1 MMMIMTTLINISFIN
16 IITYM
21 NMLEVTMI
29 VVVVVVMMMRI
40 IMTIACK
47 SEIFANRSVDV
58 YFLVFQTMDAVK
70 ASVQRVTK

>member
-40 IMTIACK
+40 IMIIACK

-58 YFLVFQTMDAVK
+58 SFLVFQTTDAVK
-70 ASVQRVTK
+70 ASF